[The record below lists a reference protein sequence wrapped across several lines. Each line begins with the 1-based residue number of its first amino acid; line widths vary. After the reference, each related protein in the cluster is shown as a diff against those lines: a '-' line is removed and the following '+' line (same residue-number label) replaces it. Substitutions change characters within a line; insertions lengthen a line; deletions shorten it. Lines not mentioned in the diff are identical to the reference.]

1 MIQGIFYAR
10 FLPQEGT
17 KIVAQSPP
25 GCIVATTFG
34 PHLKPPLVDFDI
46 IQEYIIPRKAFFNR
60 FLTVNTPD
68 NKYSILGYP
77 VSIPHE
83 RYHRNEFIF
92 NFGLVVESDCDFLP
106 YEKLV
111 RRLAVTFA
119 EMERQNGYLRTE
131 GKVDDG
137 RRPIESLLEIVKE
150 DLNNYGECM
159 IPVDEANTL
168 NMKLFPYHPPP
179 APVRGWHVPVPK
191 MKLVDIII
199 PHVDGVN
206 DVRRIAWLADVSLPL
221 TQTAL
226 QHLLYYDT
234 ILLLDM
240 FFFASCYAPRPGI
253 HDFITNRD
261 GLIDECAGYVC
272 IGGPLPDGAGATS
285 AAGAAATASSSTNLQ
300 NPNPAA
306 AEPSTPQQ
314 TSTVPGSTTTTPS
327 TNTTTTPNA
336 AATSTTSA
344 TAGRVTNYQLVKL
357 LTTFCVGR
365 SVMEWIKLH
374 QDAGLPVLSLVDVR
388 RLVQFGV
395 IKGLLYRVHK
405 YVVSKQYLALL
416 ASGQAHPRSQHSH
429 RRRQPPHSQKS
440 PQEQQKGGQGQRP
453 HNLSRHGSRRRLHTW
468 DIHDTNN
475 SEDDDDD
482 DENDDDDETEEEER
496 ERARLKSHGKE
507 EDDLLPS
514 DDPLQRYTDGCHSF
528 DQIITEQNM
537 ADAEIMEKL
546 KSFRAPAGD
555 LTVFYR

>member
-17 KIVAQSPP
+17 KVVAQSPP
-25 GCIVATTFG
+25 GCIVASQST

-92 NFGLVVESDCDFLP
+92 NFGLVVESDSDFIP
-106 YEKLV
+106 YERLV
-111 RRLAVTFA
+111 RRLASTFA
-119 EMERQNGYLRTE
+119 EMEKQGGYLSAE

-159 IPVDEANTL
+159 IPVDEANTI

-179 APVRGWHVPVPK
+179 SPVRGWHVPVPK
-191 MKLVDIII
+191 MKLAEIVDPTWDLTLQKMI
-199 PHVDGVN
+199 PHIDGVN
-206 DVRRIAWLADVSLPL
+206 DVRRIAWLADVTLPL

-240 FFFASCYAPRPGI
+240 FFFGGCYAPRPAI
-253 HDFITNRD
+253 HDFIANRD
-261 GLIDECAGYVC
+261 GLVDECAGYVC
-272 IGGPLPDGAGATS
+272 LGGITTS
-285 AAGAAATASSSTNLQ
+285 ASDDLSSPTRRHSKSNSRHSNNPTTASST
-300 NPNPAA
+300 
-306 AEPSTPQQ
+306 
-314 TSTVPGSTTTTPS
+314 TSTSTTVPVPNTNQSTTTSPLPGPPQRIS
-327 TNTTTTPNA
+327 
-336 AATSTTSA
+336 
-344 TAGRVTNYQLVKL
+344 NYQLIRL
-357 LTTFCVGR
+357 MTTFCVGR

-374 QDAGLPVLSLVDVR
+374 TDGGFPVLTLIDVR

-416 ASGQAHPRSQHSH
+416 ATGQARPLR
-429 RRRQPPHSQKS
+429 
-440 PQEQQKGGQGQRP
+440 EDGGTAG
-453 HNLSRHGSRRRLHTW
+453 GSGFGTGIGRV
-468 DIHDTNN
+468 
-475 SEDDDDD
+475 
-482 DENDDDDETEEEER
+482 R
-496 ERARLKSHGKE
+496 EG
-507 EDDLLPS
+507 
-514 DDPLQRYTDGCHSF
+514 DPLQRYTDGCHCF

-546 KSFRAPAGD
+546 RSFQAPAGD

>member
-77 VSIPHE
+77 ISIPHE

-159 IPVDEANTL
+159 IP
-168 NMKLFPYHPPP
+168 
-179 APVRGWHVPVPK
+179 
-191 MKLVDIII
+191 MKLVDIVDPTWDLTLQKII

-206 DVRRIAWLADVSLPL
+206 DVRRVAWLADVSLTL

-261 GLIDECAGYVC
+261 GLVDECAGYVC
-272 IGGPLPDGAGATS
+272 IGASLPDGTG
-285 AAGAAATASSSTNLQ
+285 GAAVPAASSA
-300 NPNPAA
+300 NPKTTSSHPAA
-306 AEPSTPQQ
+306 VGPSTPQQ
-314 TSTVPGSTTTTPS
+314 SSSVSTTTT
-327 TNTTTTPNA
+327 TPKVGTSPA
-336 AATSTTSA
+336 TATAATS
-344 TAGRVTNYQLVKL
+344 RVTNYQLIKL
-357 LTTFCVGR
+357 MTTFCVGR

-416 ASGQAHPRSQHSH
+416 ASGQAHPSRSQH
-429 RRRQPPHSQKS
+429 RRRQQQQQQQQKA
-440 PQEQQKGGQGQRP
+440 QQQDQKEQQQKGGGPAGQGQQ
-453 HNLSRHGSRRRLHTW
+453 HKLSRHSSRRRLHTW

-475 SEDDDDD
+475 SD
-482 DENDDDDETEEEER
+482 DEDGDGNDSNEETEEEER
-496 ERARLKSHGKE
+496 ERARLHSHGKGHE
-507 EDDLLPS
+507 EAEELVPS

-546 KSFRAPAGD
+546 KSYRAPAGD

>member
-25 GCIVATTFG
+25 GCIVATTYT

-60 FLTVNTPD
+60 FMTVNSPD
-68 NKYSILGYP
+68 NKYSILGFP
-77 VSIPHE
+77 VSIPNE

-92 NFGLVVESDCDFLP
+92 NFGLVVESDVDQVP
-106 YEKLV
+106 YERLV

-119 EMERQNGYLRTE
+119 EMERQHGYLSSD
-131 GKVDDG
+131 GQVDDG

-159 IPVDEANTL
+159 IPVDDANTL
-168 NMKLFPYHPPP
+168 NMKLFPYHAPP

-191 MKLVDIII
+191 MKLADIVDPTWDLTLQKII

-221 TQTAL
+221 TQVAL

-240 FFFASCYAPRPGI
+240 FFFGSCYAPRPGV

-261 GLIDECAGYVC
+261 SLVDECAGYVC
-272 IGGPLPDGAGATS
+272 ISNPIPGGASNTGSATKAPS
-285 AAGAAATASSSTNLQ
+285 ETKDPIDAAADLLKQQQQQ
-300 NPNPAA
+300 NHQ
-306 AEPSTPQQ
+306 EVS
-314 TSTVPGSTTTTPS
+314 
-327 TNTTTTPNA
+327 
-336 AATSTTSA
+336 
-344 TAGRVTNYQLVKL
+344 NYQLIKL
-357 LTTFCVGR
+357 MTTFCAGR

-374 QDAGLPVLSLVDVR
+374 QDAGFDVLRHVDVR

-405 YVVSKQYLALL
+405 YVVSKHCLETLAMGKRMKFG
-416 ASGQAHPRSQHSH
+416 SG
-429 RRRQPPHSQKS
+429 
-440 PQEQQKGGQGQRP
+440 
-453 HNLSRHGSRRRLHTW
+453 
-468 DIHDTNN
+468 D
-475 SEDDDDD
+475 
-482 DENDDDDETEEEER
+482 ND
-496 ERARLKSHGKE
+496 E
-507 EDDLLPS
+507 EDSLL
-514 DDPLQRYTDGCHSF
+514 RYADGCHCF

-537 ADAEIMEKL
+537 TDGEIMKKL
-546 KSFRAPAGD
+546 RSLEPGD
-555 LTVFYR
+555 RTVFYR